1 MSKLAHTTSAISIQF
16 REIDFANNYIFH
28 ATIISIA
35 WRGFLETFALD
46 APVVIQ
52 VLESLRSTT
61 RPAQRRDLNFS

>member
-46 APVVIQ
+46 APVFVKRSSKFVEKTALVIQ
-52 VLESLRSTT
+52 VNIS
-61 RPAQRRDLNFS
+61 